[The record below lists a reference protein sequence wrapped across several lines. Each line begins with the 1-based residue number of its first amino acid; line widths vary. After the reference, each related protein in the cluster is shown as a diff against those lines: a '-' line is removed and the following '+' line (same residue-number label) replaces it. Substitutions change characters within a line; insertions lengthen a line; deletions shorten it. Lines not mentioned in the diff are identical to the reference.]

1 MFKDYYGILEVNED
15 ATDDAIK
22 AAFKRLAIKWHP
34 DKNPGTDTT
43 PKMQELNEAYV
54 VLKDKEGRER
64 YNREYKYFKQFVKA
78 KVKEQ
83 KTEKA
88 RTEESKVPETQTSS
102 IEFVDYIFNDEVLK
116 KWMAN
121 AERQAVDL
129 AKQTIEDLKGMALVG
144 VNEGSKAVLY
154 QIGGVLIVLFL
165 FAIIRSCNQS
175 SLEKVV
181 SVSSLPKTDVWFNNS
196 IRWFQ
201 IKTPAKFAKQEIDY
215 QKGLPGY
222 TENIN
227 TIENYTF
234 KSGNIGG
241 TFLYMDTKFEAYIPE
256 AGLRKSIE
264 NLLHTTSSYNLH
276 LSCNNIDNEFDD
288 VECVGTFDTDEFKGF
303 VRGYCVWVDKKVYS
317 VAILAENEPNNIAQ
331 VDSIF
336 KSIMIIK

>member
-15 ATDDAIK
+15 ATDDEIK
-22 AAFKRLAIKWHP
+22 AAFRSLAIKWHP
-34 DKNPGTDTT
+34 DKNPGIDTT

-54 VLKDKEGRER
+54 VLKDKEARDR
-64 YNREYKYFKQFVKA
+64 YNREYQYFKQFVKT

-83 KTEKA
+83 
-88 RTEESKVPETQTSS
+88 RTEGTRTQDSKTPEPQTSPF
-102 IEFVDYIFNDEVLK
+102 EFMDYIFNDEVLK

-121 AERQAVDL
+121 AEKQAVDL
-129 AKQTIEDLKGMALVG
+129 AKQTVEDLKGMALAG
-144 VNEGSKAVLY
+144 VKEGSKAILY

-165 FAIIRSCNQS
+165 FAIIRTCNQS
-175 SLEKVV
+175 SSEKIVP
-181 SVSSLPKTDVWFNNS
+181 VSSLPKTDIWFNNS

-201 IKTPAKFAKQEIDY
+201 IKTPTKFTKQEIDY
-215 QKGLPGY
+215 QKGIPGY
-222 TENIN
+222 SENIN

-234 KSGNIGG
+234 KSGNLGG

-276 LSCNNIDNEFDD
+276 LTCNDIENGFDD
-288 VECVGTFDTDEFKGF
+288 AECAGTFDTDEFKGF

-317 VAILAENEPNNIAQ
+317 VAILTEYEPNNIAQ

-336 KSIMIIK
+336 KSIKIIK